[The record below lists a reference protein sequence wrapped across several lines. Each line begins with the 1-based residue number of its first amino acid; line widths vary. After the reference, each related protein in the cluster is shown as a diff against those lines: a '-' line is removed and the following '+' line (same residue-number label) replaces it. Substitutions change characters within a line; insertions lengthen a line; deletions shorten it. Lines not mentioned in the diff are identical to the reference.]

1 MATKEEK
8 VPAKPEETK
17 KADEPT
23 STTSSSSSSTTT
35 SSGTSKKTV
44 KKTIV
49 EVVEESDEA
58 SEMRQHYRPTI
69 ASKNVIIQRS
79 SYQGHGSQQ
88 SQRGGYA
95 AERAIRYSSTAA
107 LPPGASLALVQSS
120 GVGGANKN
128 RHEEKK
134 AMQDLNTRLADYIEK
149 VRFLEAQ
156 NKRLAEELEKLK
168 SKWGKETSN
177 VKAMY
182 QAELDE
188 ARRLL
193 DEANRE
199 KGRLEVRVASIE
211 ELLEELRKSLD
222 DARKTALAERER
234 ADGQMQHISDI
245 EAESSLLRRRF
256 QSFEA
261 DREKDR
267 KLIQLLKEQLQAARS
282 DLDNETLLHIDAENR
297 RQTLEEELEF
307 LKTLHDQE
315 MKELAALAY
324 RDTTSENREYWKSEM
339 GQALREIQQSYDDK
353 VDGIRAELES
363 FYNLKVQEVRTGATQ
378 NNMQANHAMEESK
391 RLRGQVGSLRDR
403 MADLDS
409 RNAQLAR
416 ELEALRREK
425 EETERRLTDEN
436 GDLKSEVV
444 QLRAELEAIIKELER
459 ISDTKLGL
467 ELEIAAYRKLLE
479 GEESR
484 VGLRQIV
491 DILTSDQAYTFRQ
504 TEATSGDGTKVSQ
517 VTKGEMSA
525 KTTYQRSAKGP
536 VAIAEIA
543 ADGKFVQLE
552 NTGRKDEELGEWRL
566 KRNIDTEDKYDVAL
580 PKAFTLKAGEKVKLW
595 AKGQKPAEGAG
606 ASDIEVAESTWGVGS
621 NVVITKLIN
630 PANEE
635 RATHVQRTT
644 FA

>member
-1 MATKEEK
+1 
-8 VPAKPEETK
+8 
-17 KADEPT
+17 
-23 STTSSSSSSTTT
+23 
-35 SSGTSKKTV
+35 V

-58 SEMRQHYRPTI
+58 SEMRQHYRPSI

-79 SYQGHGSQQ
+79 SFIGQLGKPQ
-88 SQRGGYA
+88 QRGGFA
-95 AERAIRYSSTAA
+95 AERNIRYQSTAS
-107 LPPGASLALVQSS
+107 LPPGTSLALVQKS
-120 GVGGANKN
+120 GVGATGQD
-128 RHEEKK
+128 RHREKK
-134 AMQDLNTRLADYIEK
+134 DLQDLNERLANYIEK

-156 NKRLAEELEKLK
+156 NKRLADELEKLK
-168 SKWGKETSN
+168 AKWGKETSN

-182 QAELDE
+182 HAELDE

-199 KGRLEVRVASIE
+199 KGRLEVRVASLE
-211 ELLEELRKSLD
+211 ELLEELRKNLD
-222 DARKTALAERER
+222 EARKTAAAERER
-234 ADGQMQHISDI
+234 AEGQLQQLSDI
-245 EAESSLLRRRF
+245 EAEINLLRRRF
-256 QSFEA
+256 QSYET

-267 KLIQLLKEQLQAARS
+267 KLIQLLKEQLQAART

-339 GQALREIQQSYDDK
+339 GQALREIQQSYEDK

-363 FYNLKVQEVRTGATQ
+363 FYNLKVQEVRTGANQ
-378 NNMQANHAMEESK
+378 NNLQATHAVEETK
-391 RLRGQVGSLRDR
+391 RLRGQMGSLRDR
-403 MADLDS
+403 LSDLDS
-409 RNAQLAR
+409 KNAQLAR

-425 EETERRLTDEN
+425 EETERRLGDEN
-436 GDLKSEVV
+436 GDLKSEVC

-479 GEESR
+479 GEENR

-491 DILTSDQAYTFRQ
+491 DILTSDQSYTFRQ

-517 VTKGEMSA
+517 VTKGEMAA

-536 VAIAEIA
+536 VAIAEISG
-543 ADGKFVQLE
+543 DGKFVQLE
-552 NTGRKDEELGEWRL
+552 NTGRKDEELGEWHL
-566 KRNIDTEDKYDVAL
+566 KRNIDNEDKYDVVL

-595 AKGQKPAEGAG
+595 AKGQKPTEGAG
-606 ASDIEVAESTWGVGS
+606 TSDIEVGESTWGIGS
-621 NVVITKLIN
+621 SVVITKLIN